1 MAPLSQAVKQHAE
14 LVMAKPYLERLQQ
27 LLNDVDLGNSD
38 VVSKHFFSGAAA
50 YISGHIFAS
59 LTPKGLALKFPE
71 SRCKIILVNEF
82 AEPLRYFD
90 KSPVKRGYVLFPDYG
105 KLEINELKQYFLES
119 KSSAAQDIT

>member
-1 MAPLSQAVKQHAE
+1 MAQ
-14 LVMAKPYLERLQQ
+14 PYLERLQQ
-27 LLNDVDLGNSD
+27 LLNDVDLGSSD

-50 YISGHIFAS
+50 YINGHIFAS

-71 SRCKIILVNEF
+71 SRCKIILAKEF

-105 KLEINELKQYFLES
+105 KLEKNELKQYILEG
-119 KSSAAQDIT
+119 KSAAAQDAA